1 MTATLGQKLARLEH
15 QIYEPAAL
23 MNRLLLWV
31 AALLMRKIAES
42 KADVVQAIALIIDQA
57 IQSRGERD
65 QVAMSAAISP

>member
-1 MTATLGQKLARLEH
+1 
-15 QIYEPAAL
+15 